1 MDGGSGCRKQGPPNS
16 FDRPPG
22 LGAWCVSGGD
32 CVVVSGRVL
41 AAGDLAAVTSR
52 IVADCYQEGDADS
65 ESDALPT
72 ILERMRWAGLFE
84 VFEWFLPHRL
94 AGTGMVGVFVDV
106 SV

>member
-1 MDGGSGCRKQGPPNS
+1 MLQLQQLWGVGG
-16 FDRPPG
+16 F
-22 LGAWCVSGGD
+22 
-32 CVVVSGRVL
+32 VVVSGRVL

-52 IVADCYQEGDADS
+52 MVAGCYREGDADS

-72 ILERMRWAGLFE
+72 ILERIWWAGLFE
-84 VFEWFLPHRL
+84 VFERFLPHRL

>member
-1 MDGGSGCRKQGPPNS
+1 M
-16 FDRPPG
+16 
-22 LGAWCVSGGD
+22 AWCVSGGD

-52 IVADCYQEGDADS
+52 IVADCYREGDADS

-72 ILERMRWAGLFE
+72 ILERIWWAGLLK

-94 AGTGMVGVFVDV
+94 ASTGMVEVFVDV